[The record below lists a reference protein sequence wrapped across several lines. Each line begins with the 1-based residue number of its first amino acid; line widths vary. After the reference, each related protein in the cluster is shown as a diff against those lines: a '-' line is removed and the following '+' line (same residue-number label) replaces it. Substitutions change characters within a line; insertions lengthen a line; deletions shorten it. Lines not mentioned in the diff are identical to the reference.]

1 MNLTTR
7 AKVFAN
13 IAHDGQVRKYTGE
26 PYISH
31 PVSVAK
37 LVKDVGSSDTV
48 ISAAWLH
55 DVVENTKFT
64 AEDILNR
71 FGVEVANLVLEV
83 TDVSEYSDG
92 NRYVRKEIDRQHLAK
107 ASPEGKT
114 IKLADIIDNAGSII
128 EYDLKFAKVYM
139 AEKRALL
146 EVLKDGDP
154 VLLCK
159 ANEIVKRY
167 EDKVR
172 SETIFPWEWR
182 GSYNGE

>member
-71 FGVEVANLVLEV
+71 FGVEVANLVFFL
-83 TDVSEYSDG
+83 
-92 NRYVRKEIDRQHLAK
+92 
-107 ASPEGKT
+107 
-114 IKLADIIDNAGSII
+114 
-128 EYDLKFAKVYM
+128 
-139 AEKRALL
+139 
-146 EVLKDGDP
+146 
-154 VLLCK
+154 
-159 ANEIVKRY
+159 
-167 EDKVR
+167 
-172 SETIFPWEWR
+172 
-182 GSYNGE
+182 